1 MSDVDE
7 PTRRHGPPRR
17 PDADARP
24 YDAIPDP
31 VIVLDDQM
39 RLVDANVAAAR
50 FFGVDVDEWVGR
62 VPLELIHREDV
73 ALVLSSFEEVQKKE
87 TGTPVE
93 LRVRAGDGSWRLVE
107 LIGASTRT
115 DSGLHVVNT
124 IRDLTQRRRWEI
136 AAGQPERFRTLV
148 ENAATII
155 MLVDADG
162 RIHSVSGAITRQLG
176 IDQTLV
182 VGSRLTDWVVLHER
196 NIVAEELRLIAEQP
210 GTAVFELELTHR
222 DGRAIPYQLSVVNL
236 LDDPVVAG
244 LVISG
249 HDISARRELEHRL
262 AHLASHDPLTGL
274 ANRTRL
280 LEHLEAAL
288 SRTGFDPQCLAVFF
302 VDLDRFK
309 AVNDLYGHEVGD
321 RMLVNVARR
330 LGHAVRPSDFVSRF
344 GGDEFVVVCEDL
356 DPESV
361 AVVAT
366 RLETVLGD
374 PVKLDGVTL
383 QVFASVGAV
392 DGRVST
398 NAEALLAE
406 ADAAMYVAKS
416 RRRGEDR
423 PRPLPVAERRE
434 LAEALRLALD
444 TDPVAS
450 GLCLHYQPTVELPSA
465 KPYGAEALVRWNHP
479 TLGLLP
485 PARFLTVA
493 EDAGLAARLGAW
505 VLDEALRTMHDW
517 DRAGIDVSLLAVNL
531 APAQLV
537 DPELPD
543 LITELLEKYAIVP
556 GRLCLEMTESAML
569 EREEA
574 GMVSIAASR
583 LRSLK
588 ARGVTLAIDDFG
600 TGYSSL
606 VHVRDLPF
614 DILKIDRSFVDGIND
629 DPAAVGICAAVVALA
644 HATGKIVVA
653 EGVAGPEQHERVV
666 ALGADAAQGYL
677 YGHPAPVGAIE
688 ASLASASLLP

>member
-1 MSDVDE
+1 MSDV
-7 PTRRHGPPRR
+7 PHPPPRH
-17 PDADARP
+17 ASSHAGP
-24 YDAIPDP
+24 YDSLPDP
-31 VIVLDDQM
+31 VVVLDEQM

-50 FFGVDVDEWVGR
+50 FFGVVVDEWIGR

-93 LRVRAGDGSWRLVE
+93 LRVRVSDGSWRLVE
-107 LIGASTRT
+107 LVGGSTRT
-115 DSGLHVVNT
+115 DSGLLVVNT

-136 AAGQPERFRTLV
+136 AAGEPERFRTLV

-155 MLVDADG
+155 LLVDADG

-182 VGSRLTDWVVLHER
+182 VGSRLTDWVVPHER
-196 NIVAEELRLIAEQP
+196 TIVAEELRLVAERP
-210 GTAVFELELTHR
+210 GTAVFELELNHR
-222 DGRAIPYQLSVVNL
+222 DGRPIPYQLSVVNL
-236 LDDPVVAG
+236 LDDPVVEG
-244 LVISG
+244 LVISA

-280 LEHLEAAL
+280 LEHLEVARG
-288 SRTGFDPQCLAVFF
+288 RTDLDPERLAVFF
-302 VDLDRFK
+302 IDLDRFK

-330 LGHAVRPSDFVSRF
+330 LGRAVRPSDFVARF

-356 DPESV
+356 DPQAA
-361 AVVAT
+361 AVVAA
-366 RLETVLGD
+366 RLETILGD

-383 QVFASVGAV
+383 QVFASVGTV
-392 DGRVST
+392 DGRAST
-398 NAEALLAE
+398 NAEALIAE

-434 LAEALRLALD
+434 LAEALRFALD
-444 TDPVAS
+444 ADPGAA
-450 GLCLHYQPTVELPSA
+450 GLCLHYQPTVTLPGA
-465 KPYGAEALVRWNHP
+465 TAYGAEALVRWNHP

-485 PARFLTVA
+485 PARFLPVA
-493 EDAGLAARLGAW
+493 EDAGLASRLGAW
-505 VLDEALRTMHDW
+505 VLEEALRTLHAW
-517 DRAGIDVSLLAVNL
+517 DEAGIDLALLAVNL

-543 LITELLEKYAIVP
+543 LIADLLVRYAIEP
-556 GRLCLEMTESAML
+556 SRLCLEMTESAML

-588 ARGVTLAIDDFG
+588 ARGVGLAIDDFG

-614 DILKIDRSFVDGIND
+614 DVLKIDRSFVEGINED
-629 DPAAVGICAAVVALA
+629 QAAAGICAAVVALA
-644 HATGKIVVA
+644 HATGKWVVA
-653 EGVAGPEQHERVV
+653 EGVARPEQHEAVV
-666 ALGADAAQGYL
+666 ALGADAAQGFL
-677 YGHPAPVGAIE
+677 YGKPAPVGEVE
-688 ASLASASLLP
+688 ASFAGASLLP

>member
-1 MSDVDE
+1 L
-7 PTRRHGPPRR
+7 
-17 PDADARP
+17 
-24 YDAIPDP
+24 PDP
-31 VIVLDDQM
+31 VVVLDDQM
-39 RLVDANVAAAR
+39 RLVDANEAAAD
-50 FFGVDVDEWVGR
+50 FFGVDVDEWIGR

-73 ALVLSSFEEVQKKE
+73 ALVLSSFEEVQKKA

-93 LRVRAGDGSWRLVE
+93 LRVRVADGSWRLVE
-107 LIGASTRT
+107 LIGGSTQSE
-115 DSGLHVVNT
+115 SGLLVVNT
-124 IRDLTQRRRWEI
+124 LRDLTQRRRWEI
-136 AAGQPERFRTLV
+136 AAGEPERFRTLV

-155 MLVDADG
+155 MLIDADG

-182 VGSRLTDWVVLHER
+182 VGSRLTDWVVPRER
-196 NIVAEELRLIAEQP
+196 AMVAEELRVIAEEP
-210 GTAVFELELTHR
+210 GTAVFELELNHR
-222 DGRAIPYQLSVVNL
+222 DGRPIPYQLSVVNL

-244 LVISG
+244 LVISA
-249 HDISARRELEHRL
+249 HDISARRELEYRL
-262 AHLASHDPLTGL
+262 AHLAAHDPLTGL

-280 LEHLEAAL
+280 LEHLETARAG
-288 SRTGFDPQCLAVFF
+288 SEVDPERLAVFF
-302 VDLDRFK
+302 IDLDRFK

-330 LGHAVRPSDFVSRF
+330 LVHAVRPADFVARF

-356 DPESV
+356 DPEAAV
-361 AVVAT
+361 AIAA
-366 RLETVLGD
+366 RLETILGD

-383 QVFASVGAV
+383 QVFASVGLV
-392 DGRVST
+392 DGSASA

-434 LAEALRLALD
+434 LAEALRVALD
-444 TDPVAS
+444 TDPNAA
-450 GLCLHYQPTVELPSA
+450 GLCLHYQPIVELPA
-465 KPYGAEALVRWNHP
+465 ARPYGVEALVRWHHP

-485 PARFLTVA
+485 PARFLSVA

-505 VLDEALRTMHDW
+505 VLGEALRTLHRW
-517 DRAGIDVSLLAVNL
+517 DRSGIEVSLLSVNL

-543 LITELLEKYAIVP
+543 LITDLLAAYSIDP

-574 GMVSIAASR
+574 GTVSIAASR

-588 ARGVTLAIDDFG
+588 ARGVGLAIDDFG

-614 DILKIDRSFVDGIND
+614 DVLKIDRSFVDAID
-629 DPAAVGICAAVVALA
+629 VDPAALGICGAVVELA
-644 HATGKIVVA
+644 HATGKRVVA
-653 EGVAGPEQHERVV
+653 EGVARPEQHERVV
-666 ALGADAAQGYL
+666 ALGADAAQGFL
-677 YGHPAPVGAIE
+677 YGRATPAGEVE
-688 ASLASASLLP
+688 ASLVSSTLLP